1 MSEIR
6 LFEGIPRLS
15 TFSRWTQL
23 FSFPK
28 PVSFSVEIEQR
39 YLHAQRERFVP
50 FVRTCL
56 IMATLLYPLFIY
68 WDFILA
74 GSEIL
79 PHLIPVRLYLIPLYM
94 FLLFL
99 MFLPIAPQICETVAV
114 TALVAMVFN
123 VSHILF
129 LIPDGFIIGLAGTLV
144 PFLLVPLMPSIR
156 SAFLMSSFAFVIV
169 NGMMTLKGYTP
180 VQMINA
186 NYFVMMYAS
195 LGTAIAYIVILT
207 RRKAYALE
215 LNLERMATTDE
226 LTGIS
231 NRRHFMRESVEVIR
245 AIRYKRPLSI
255 LLLDIDNFKKI
266 NDTYGHHVG
275 DMAIKLLATSSA
287 EFLRNTDIVSRVDDI
302 NLNRITRNTI
312 HAGDNA
318 PEEAAPMIG
327 RLGGEEFAV
336 LLPETDTTGAYKVAE
351 RLRKLI
357 EEKIIDAGDGIITR
371 MTVSIG
377 VASLNPHDENE
388 SINSILV
395 RADHALYRAKQNG
408 RNQVVIDENILNQ
421 ISFEDEDMPPSRFN

>member
-1 MSEIR
+1 M
-6 LFEGIPRLS
+6 S
-15 TFSRWTQL
+15 TFPRWTQL

-28 PVSFSVEIEQR
+28 PVSFSDEVEEK
-39 YLHAQRERFVP
+39 YLDAQRERFVP

-56 IMATLLYPLFIY
+56 IVATLLYPLFIY

-74 GSEIL
+74 GSELL
-79 PHLIPVRLYLIPLYM
+79 PHLIPVRLYLIPLYL

-99 MFLPIAPQICETVAV
+99 MFLPIAGQICESVAV
-114 TALVAMVFN
+114 AALVAMVFN
-123 VSHILF
+123 VSHILL
-129 LIPDGFIIGLAGTLV
+129 LIPDGFTIGLAGALV
-144 PFLLVPLMPSIR
+144 PFLLVPLMPSVR
-156 SAFLMSSFAFVIV
+156 SALLMSSFSFVII

-180 VQMINA
+180 IQMVNA

-195 LGTAIAYIVILT
+195 LGTAITYIVILT

-266 NDTYGHHVG
+266 NDTFGHHVG
-275 DMAIKLLATSSA
+275 DIAIKLLATSSA
-287 EFLRNTDIVSRVDDI
+287 EFLRGTDIVTRVDDM
-302 NLNRITRNTI
+302 NLNRLARNTLQS
-312 HAGDNA
+312 DM
-318 PEEAAPMIG
+318 EDEAAPMIG

-351 RLRKLI
+351 RLRRLI
-357 EEKIIDAGDGIITR
+357 EEKVIDSGDGIITK

-377 VASLNPHDENE
+377 VASLNPHDPNE
-388 SINSILV
+388 SINTMLV

-408 RNQVVIDENILNQ
+408 RNQVVIDETILNQ
-421 ISFEDEDMPPSRFN
+421 ISFDDDATPPRLN